1 LDLEDE
7 IILDFF
13 AGSGTTGQAVW
24 NLNKEDGGNRKFI
37 LVQLDEEVQD
47 EEIKKEF
54 PTVADICIER
64 LKRVSEKYKR
74 EIVSTLPRSDEKD
87 NTHDF
92 GFKVF
97 RLDKSNFNLKDE
109 FEIKAGEDVEELKKK
124 YLEWLGIWIDEPL
137 VSNWQKIDVIFEI
150 ILKEGLNLNSK
161 VEEVRIKNN
170 NFYYVKDAEQNLDFY
185 ISLEDKINNGAI
197 EEIRTTKY
205 KNKMFVFLDKALTD
219 DDKINLTSFVRLK
232 VI

>member
-1 LDLEDE
+1 M
-7 IILDFF
+7 
-13 AGSGTTGQAVW
+13 V
-24 NLNKEDGGNRKFI
+24 
-37 LVQLDEEVQD
+37 
-47 EEIKKEF
+47 
-54 PTVADICIER
+54 
-64 LKRVSEKYKR
+64 
-74 EIVSTLPRSDEKD
+74 
-87 NTHDF
+87 
-92 GFKVF
+92 
-97 RLDKSNFNLKDE
+97 
-109 FEIKAGEDVEELKKK
+109 
-124 YLEWLGIWIDEPL
+124 
-137 VSNWQKIDVIFEI
+137 FEI

-185 ISLEDKINNGAI
+185 ISLEDKIDNEAI